1 MEPSLRGE
9 PTPVLY
15 TLKSY
20 RRRGSPAPRQEQAK
34 AANARESLVAE
45 TMDRLAGSEAQ
56 LDTFRNLL
64 QSAQTYLPIQENHNF
79 YIDQM
84 NTVLMRLPLLELGRR
99 LQALGALEDVDDAFF
114 LTDSELR
121 DAAVS
126 PDRRRLAPLVSQRR
140 QERQRW
146 SRVVPPMF
154 VGTAMPADLPAA
166 DVMLRFFGGRPP
178 ETSRDPQ
185 ALMGTGASKGVAT
198 ATAKVVGQLS
208 EAGQLEP

>member
-15 TLKSY
+15 NLKSY
-20 RRRGSPAPRQEQAK
+20 LRQGATDPRQEQAK
-34 AANARESLVAE
+34 AARARESLVAE
-45 TMDRLAGSEAQ
+45 TTDRLAGSEAQ

-99 LQALGALEDVDDAFF
+99 LQALGALEDVDDVFF

-121 DAAVS
+121 DAAS
-126 PDRRRLAPLVSQRR
+126 PPDSPTL
-140 QERQRW
+140 
-146 SRVVPPMF
+146 
-154 VGTAMPADLPAA
+154 GTL
-166 DVMLRFFGGRPP
+166 
-178 ETSRDPQ
+178 
-185 ALMGTGASKGVAT
+185 
-198 ATAKVVGQLS
+198 
-208 EAGQLEP
+208 